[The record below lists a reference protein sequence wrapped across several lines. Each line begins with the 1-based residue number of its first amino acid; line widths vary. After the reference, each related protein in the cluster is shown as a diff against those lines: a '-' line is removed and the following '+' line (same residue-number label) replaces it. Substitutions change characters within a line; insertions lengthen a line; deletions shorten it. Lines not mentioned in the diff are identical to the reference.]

1 MNSEA
6 LLNMMAH
13 RLAELHFKKPADN
26 LCDVKAL
33 ELVDVL
39 AKMIAGKKE
48 KDTPRIP
55 DRCGG

>member
-1 MNSEA
+1 M
-6 LLNMMAH
+6 NMMAH